1 MWGEMERKERER
13 GTGKWEGMKLHHWV
27 VFRVC
32 VLSEIQHWLNS
43 ARLYFSPH
51 THKWSETL
59 SVYISLGSVHF
70 FLHHILSVNSLI
82 YAKKLNPFVILLLMF
97 LEFED
102 IGQCG
107 CFSEEEDKRKSLSH
121 THIHPHTHIDSLAE
135 GSESKV
141 KTCGFAWANG

>member
-13 GTGKWEGMKLHHWV
+13 GTGKWEGMKLQHWV

-70 FLHHILSVNSLI
+70 FLHYILAVISLI
-82 YAKKLNPFVILLLMF
+82 YAKKIKSFCVFTFNVFRIWAYWTMWLLLWRR
-97 LEFED
+97 
-102 IGQCG
+102 
-107 CFSEEEDKRKSLSH
+107 RKKKVFRTHTS
-121 THIHPHTHIDSLAE
+121 THIHIDSLAE